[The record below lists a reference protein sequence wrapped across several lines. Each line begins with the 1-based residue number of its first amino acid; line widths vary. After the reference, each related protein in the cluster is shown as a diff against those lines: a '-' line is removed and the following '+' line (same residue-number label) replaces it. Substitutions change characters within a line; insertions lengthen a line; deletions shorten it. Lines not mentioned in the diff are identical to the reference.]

1 MRNYKISIISIVLLL
16 LCKSVV
22 ASVSFNLELVS
33 KVEDITEH
41 NSNSNFGVSDV
52 WGYTDETGIEYAI
65 VGYRYGTFIYDVSTN
80 PDSPVLIADIL
91 GPSNNDYYFH
101 RDYKTYGDHLYI
113 VNEMTGTD
121 AGMQVIDLS
130 PLPASAPIKRNTY
143 TGVAQSHNLWID
155 NDSGYGFI
163 EKNYPEN
170 VHIVDLANSG
180 APVHSASL
188 SYWDAENCHDIYTV
202 NNRAYISEGW
212 SNQFGIYDISDI
224 LYPIQ
229 LATIPAFG
237 YAHNAWLNNTGTHLV
252 TAEETVG
259 MTVKIWDI
267 QDLDNINLVGE
278 YLGENSLAHNVHVK
292 GDFVYISHYTTG
304 LKILDIYDPT
314 DPIEVAAYD
323 TYPDDDNDGFYG
335 CWGAYPFTENNYVYA
350 SDMQYGLF
358 VFSFDDVEAGWVY
371 GTITDGGQAVAG
383 VEIKSLLN
391 GKIFTSNLNGEYEF
405 GFPEGDHEFEFWN
418 NGIHIETQTIT
429 IYPHKTTGHNI
440 IFGGELVGD
449 VNNDGVLNIL
459 DIIALVNLILNDQ
472 YDWIGDINSDE
483 LINILDVIQLVNLI
497 LS

>member
-1 MRNYKISIISIVLLL
+1 
-16 LCKSVV
+16 
-22 ASVSFNLELVS
+22 
-33 KVEDITEH
+33 
-41 NSNSNFGVSDV
+41 
-52 WGYTDETGIEYAI
+52 
-65 VGYRYGTFIYDVSTN
+65 
-80 PDSPVLIADIL
+80 
-91 GPSNNDYYFH
+91 
-101 RDYKTYGDHLYI
+101 
-113 VNEMTGTD
+113 MTGTD

-130 PLPASAPIKRNTY
+130 PLPGGEPIQVNTY

-170 VHIVDLANSG
+170 VHIVDLTNSG

-202 NNRAYISEGW
+202 NNRAYISEGY
-212 SNQFGIYDISDI
+212 SYQFGIYDISDI
-224 LYPIQ
+224 SDPIE
-229 LATIPAFG
+229 LASIPSFG
-237 YAHNAWLNNTGTHLV
+237 YAHNAWLNTTGTHLV

-259 MTVKIWDI
+259 MTVKIWNI

-304 LKILDIYDPT
+304 LKILDIYDPA

-323 TYPDDDNDGFYG
+323 TYPDDDSDGFYG

-371 GTITDGGQAVAG
+371 GTITDGGQSVAG

-429 IYPHKTTGHNI
+429 IYPHQTTGHNI

-483 LINILDVIQLVNLI
+483 LINILDVIQLANLI

>member
-33 KVEDITEH
+33 KAEDITEH

-170 VHIVDLANSG
+170 VHIVDLTNSG

-202 NNRAYISEGW
+202 NNRAYISEGY
-212 SNQFGIYDISDI
+212 SYQFGIYDISDI
-224 LYPIQ
+224 SDPIE
-229 LATIPAFG
+229 LASIPSFG
-237 YAHNAWLNNTGTHLV
+237 YAHNAWLNTTGTHLV

-259 MTVKIWDI
+259 MTVKIWNI

-304 LKILDIYDPT
+304 LKILDIYDPA

-323 TYPDDDNDGFYG
+323 TYPDDDSDGFYG

-371 GTITDGGQAVAG
+371 GTITDGGQSVAG

-429 IYPHKTTGHNI
+429 IYPHQTTGHNI

-459 DIIALVNLILNDQ
+459 DIIALVNLILNGQ

-483 LINILDVIQLVNLI
+483 LINILDVIQLANLI